1 MADFTLDDAHDWL
14 TEAAI
19 LLGWWQGGPV
29 HYPSGE
35 LLKAALDAIEAQ
47 LPEPCPECGSDQCGW
62 VDAWSADWGDECR
75 PVRECRF
82 LSIPITVI
90 FD

>member
-1 MADFTLDDAHDWL
+1 MADFTLDDAHDIL

-19 LLGWWQGGPV
+19 LAGWWRRWPWLT
-29 HYPSGE
+29 PSE
-35 LLKAALDAIEAQ
+35 DILLDALDAIEAQ

-82 LSIPITVI
+82 LSIPIGVI
-90 FD
+90 LD